1 MIVKTHEEYCK
12 EQERQKKLH
21 SSYMCP
27 ACYSNNTEITMLRL
41 VYHRPKESFLGKI
54 GLAYDTIRTPEFE
67 CKECHT
73 VFTVESL
80 DEVIA

>member
-12 EQERQKKLH
+12 EQERQKKLREAQV
-21 SSYMCP
+21 CP
-27 ACYSNNTEITMLRL
+27 ACHSNNTEISIFNL
-41 VYHRPKESFLGKI
+41 VYHRPKEGFLGKI
-54 GLAYDTIRTPEFE
+54 GLAYDTVRTPVFD

-73 VFTVESL
+73 EFTVESL